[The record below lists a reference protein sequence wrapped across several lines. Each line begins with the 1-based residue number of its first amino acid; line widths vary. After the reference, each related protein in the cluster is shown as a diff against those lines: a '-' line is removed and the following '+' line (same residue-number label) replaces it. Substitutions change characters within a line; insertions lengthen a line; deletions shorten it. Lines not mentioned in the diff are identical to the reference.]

1 MASVANAVAQGEAAP
16 ASQCVLCMLVE
27 QLNPDDSGSSDLQDQ
42 AAVNNLNVYAGALGA
57 PEKSK
62 KPYKRLS

>member
-27 QLNPDDSGSSDLQDQ
+27 QLNPGDSGSSDLQDQ
-42 AAVNNLNVYAGALGA
+42 AAVNNPHVYAGALGA
-57 PEKSK
+57 LEKK
-62 KPYKRLS
+62 QEIL